1 MKWWICGCILV
12 SLLFPA
18 VLPAQTSAG
27 AIVGVVRDSSNAV
40 IPEAK
45 VVVTNMGTNV
55 RFTFVT
61 DATGNYFVPSL
72 IPGRYKVEAEK
83 SGFKK
88 VAVTEA
94 MVAVSQTLRV
104 DLVMPVGEVAETVSV
119 QSEAPLIQSDQAT
132 LGQVVNNRS
141 VSELPLNGRD
151 FTALLRL
158 NTGVTE
164 VQGGITTATTI
175 RRHGLNDAY
184 RNVSVN
190 GARPASISYLIDGVN
205 SNEGLFQTPVVTPAI
220 DVIQEFKLQNGL
232 YSAEFGMGTGQVNV
246 ALKSGTNQYHGS
258 AWDFLRNDALQP
270 RNPKLASK
278 VPLKQNQFGG
288 TFGGPVQ
295 IPRLYSGRDRTFFF
309 GSYQGGRRRTTGI
322 SQVQVPSD
330 RQRQGDFSDWPTQ
343 LFDPLSSVSNPG
355 GTPVV
360 TRTPFSDNRIPTT
373 RFAQQSVNA
382 LKYYPQANQNCTTFP
397 CTNLMKTVT
406 NSVTIDGYTLR
417 LDHAIGASDRL
428 FGQFLFQDEQAPQ
441 RSVIPLSGN
450 DVQQRG
456 RLFGLQ
462 WAHIFSPRLIN
473 EFRFG
478 FARLWFLQ
486 GYETSFGSVNYWKE
500 VGLKN
505 LTDDPAFYALPGFIP
520 GTNYTSLGFT
530 GTAPFYNVTNTFHFV
545 DSVTYTTGRHSLKA
559 GVDIRRNRWLRLSGG
574 QGGPGLMWF
583 DGSYTAR
590 NPLLPQAAGRA
601 DTGNGFADMMLG
613 YINRSGS
620 TPAMFRGYMVST
632 ARLRSTDLMPYIQ
645 DDFRINS
652 RLTLNIG
659 LRWELHTPFKE
670 VNKGGSIFDNTYPGG
685 RMLYRDKAYTELMN
699 NPILAAC
706 CTSDTIVPTDWRD
719 FAPRVGFAWRPLGSS
734 NRFVMRGGFG
744 IFYDILHQYYN
755 TGTLGPAV
763 PYLSPTLAPT
773 NGSEI
778 TPPLDIRNMFPAP
791 YSIAQR
797 SFPQPYCKAPSKSVV
812 DPATGV
818 EKEVQNYCPGGGG
831 QAPDN
836 KTPYTEQWGLNLQ
849 FEPRPNLLVEVGYQ
863 GGRGLRQP
871 IQWVFNLA
879 DLPRETG
886 NANNS
891 VTYLSQCPS
900 GTYPN
905 SCSPIQ
911 ERVPYKNFS
920 AVTVYN
926 ANFLQSSYHAATL
939 KVEQRFSKGLQVL
952 GSFTYGKAIDQFSEI
967 QNVSGAISS
976 IAQYGRRFD
985 LERGIANFDQR
996 RRLVMSWL
1004 YEIPVGRGRK
1014 FLGTCNKFLNGAIG
1028 GWQINGIV
1036 TLADGTPMTVG
1047 CFCGDRAQVGNT
1059 YNVHRMNQIR
1069 DAQPD
1074 SLERTIYRQFDT
1086 TAFVTPALGT
1096 LGTGGRNTVL
1106 STGQRAGD
1114 VSMFKNFPVREL
1126 LTVQFRAEAFN
1137 LMASPYYSPRFA
1149 NNNATAPN
1157 FGSLVPVGGDKG
1169 DLFNARV
1176 FQLALRVTF

>member
-1 MKWWICGCILV
+1 MKGFTLFALFTTLV
-12 SLLFPA
+12 APAGLLG
-18 VLPAQTSAG
+18 QTSAG
-27 AIVGVVRDSSNAV
+27 AIVGVVRDPSGAV

-45 VVVTNMGTNV
+45 VAVTNLGTNTS
-55 RFTFVT
+55 FTFVT
-61 DATGNYFVPSL
+61 DATGNYYVPSL
-72 IPGRYKVEAEK
+72 IPGRYRVEAEK

-88 VAVTEA
+88 VTVAEA
-94 MVAVSQTLRV
+94 TVAVSQTLRV
-104 DLVMPVGEVAETVSV
+104 DLSMPVGEVAETVSV

-141 VSELPLNGRD
+141 ISELPLNGRD
-151 FTALLRL
+151 FTSLLRL

-205 SNEGLFQTPVVTPAI
+205 SNEGLFQTPVVTPPI

-232 YSAEFGMGTGQVNV
+232 YSAEFGMGSGQVNV
-246 ALKSGTNQYHGS
+246 ALKSGANQFHGS

-270 RNPKLASK
+270 RNPKLAAK
-278 VPLKQNQFGG
+278 TPLKQNQFGF
-288 TFGGPVQ
+288 TFGGPVW
-295 IPRLYSGRDRTFFF
+295 IPKVYKGQDQTFFF
-309 GSYQGGRRRTTGI
+309 GSYQGGRRRTSSLG
-322 SQVQVPSD
+322 QLQVPSD
-330 RQRQGDFSDWPTQ
+330 AQRQGDFSDWPTQ
-343 LFDPLSSVSNPG
+343 LFDPLTTVANPG

-360 TRTPFSDNRIPTT
+360 TRTPFSGNRIPAT
-373 RFAQQSVNA
+373 RFAPQSQNA
-382 LKYYPQANQNCTTFP
+382 LKYLPQANRPCAAFP
-397 CTNLMKTVT
+397 CTNLMRSIT
-406 NSVTIDGYTLR
+406 NPVTIDSYSLR
-417 LDHAIGASDRL
+417 LDHNLGASDRL
-428 FGQFLFQDEQAPQ
+428 FGQFLFQDEDAPQ
-441 RSVIPLSGN
+441 RSIMPLSGN
-450 DVQQRG
+450 NVVQHG

-462 WAHIFSPRLIN
+462 WNHIFSPRLVN

-500 VGLKN
+500 IGLKN

-520 GTNYTSLGFT
+520 GTGYAAIGFT

-545 DSVTYTTGRHSLKA
+545 DSVTYTTGRHSIKA

-590 NPLLPQAAGRA
+590 NPLLPQAAGRT

-632 ARLRSTDLMPYIQ
+632 ARLRSTDLMPYFH
-645 DDFRINS
+645 DDFRVNS
-652 RLTLNIG
+652 QLTLNLG
-659 LRWELHTPFKE
+659 LRWELHTPFKDI
-670 VNKGGSIFDNTYPGG
+670 NKGGSVFDPTYPGG
-685 RMLYRDKAYTELMN
+685 RMLFRDKSYTELVN
-699 NPILAAC
+699 NPIIAAC
-706 CTSDTIVPTDWRD
+706 CAKDTLINTDWRA
-719 FAPRVGFAWRPLGSS
+719 FAPRVGFAWRPLKSS
-734 NRFVMRGGFG
+734 SRVVVRGGYG

-755 TGTLGPAV
+755 TGSIAPPV

-773 NGSEI
+773 NGTEI
-778 TPPLDIRNMFPAP
+778 SPPLDIRNMFPAP

-797 SFPQPYCKAPSKSVV
+797 SFPLPYCKAPSRSVV

-836 KTPYTEQWGLNLQ
+836 GTPYTQQWGLNLQ
-849 FEPRPNLLVEVGYQ
+849 FEPRPNLLVEAGYQ
-863 GGRGLRQP
+863 GSHSLRQP
-871 IQWVFNLA
+871 IQWVFNQA
-879 DLPRETG
+879 DMPATAG
-886 NANNS
+886 NALNS
-891 VTYLSQCPS
+891 NTYQSQCPA
-900 GTYPN
+900 GTYGTT
-905 SCSPIQ
+905 CSPIQ
-911 ERVPYKNFS
+911 DRVPFKTFS
-920 AVTVYN
+920 AVSVYN
-926 ANFLQSSYHAATL
+926 ANFLQSVYHAATL
-939 KVEQRFSKGLQVL
+939 KVEQRFNNGLQVL

-985 LERGIANFDQR
+985 LERGLANFDQR
-996 RRLVMSWL
+996 KRLVMSWL
-1004 YEIPVGRGRK
+1004 YEIPVGRGRR
-1014 FLGTCNKFLNGAIG
+1014 FLGECNKFLNGVVG

-1036 TLADGTPMTVG
+1036 MLADGTPLTVG

-1059 YNVHRMNQIR
+1059 YNVHRMNQLR

-1074 SLERTIYRQFDT
+1074 GFERTIYRQFDT
-1086 TAFVTPALGT
+1086 TAFVTPTLGT

-1114 VSMFKNFPVREL
+1114 VSMFKNFRMREQ
-1126 LTVQFRAEAFN
+1126 LTLQFRAEAFN

-1149 NNNATAPN
+1149 SNNATAAN

-1169 DLFNARV
+1169 DIFTARV
-1176 FQLALRVTF
+1176 FQLALRFTF